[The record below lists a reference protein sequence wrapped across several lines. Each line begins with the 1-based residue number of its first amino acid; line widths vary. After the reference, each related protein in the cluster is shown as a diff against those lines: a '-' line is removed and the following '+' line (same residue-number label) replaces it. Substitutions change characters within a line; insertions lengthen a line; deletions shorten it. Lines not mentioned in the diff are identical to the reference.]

1 VIKIVTTLLFLV
13 LFSGCFSEETSS
25 QKSTNSSKSSTLE
38 TAPTT
43 HSSFILETIDNQQL
57 HMEETA
63 KGLNIKGFENRVVL
77 IIFFGHRCPPCL
89 AEIPILNAL
98 TDKGHTDLEIIG
110 IEVQGHNKQQ
120 LKAFAKRKGIKYHL
134 VAGKDYQQFSNYIM
148 QKTAWHGSI
157 PFLVGFD
164 KQGEVR
170 VVHTGGLNKRQ
181 FDNVYKNLSTPAK
194 P

>member
-1 VIKIVTTLLFLV
+1 MIKIVRTLLFIL
-13 LFSGCFSEETSS
+13 LFSGCFSEETSF

-38 TAPTT
+38 TALTT

-57 HMEETA
+57 HIEETA

-120 LKAFAKRKGIKYHL
+120 LKAFAKRKGMNYHL

-148 QKTAWHGSI
+148 QKTAWYGSI

-181 FDNVYKNLSTPAK
+181 FDNIYKNLSTSGK
-194 P
+194 S